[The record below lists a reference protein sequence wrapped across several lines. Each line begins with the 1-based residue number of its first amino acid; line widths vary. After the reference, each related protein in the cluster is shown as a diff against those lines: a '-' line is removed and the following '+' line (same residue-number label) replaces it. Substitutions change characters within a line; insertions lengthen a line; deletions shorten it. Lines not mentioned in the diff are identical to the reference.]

1 MKNIRQSTLKII
13 RVMMA
18 NMIYDLGNRMEAW
31 IEKLKEM
38 FKKDLGELK
47 KNQ

>member
-1 MKNIRQSTLKII
+1 
-13 RVMMA
+13 MMA
-18 NMIYDLGNRMEAW
+18 NKIYDLGNRLEAW